1 MAFSP
6 LSPHFVR
13 HLPRRGRQAVSF
25 RNHFLTC
32 PTGEGVS
39 ECNELTEGEI
49 NLKYSLH
56 FLSKDTLMR
65 NSSKIIFMICS
76 ILLISGICLRLAL
89 PSSTPLRLPQPTPT
103 QSILLLPLDSRPVCS
118 TMVQKLGALAG
129 LNVILPPKACLDNYR
144 TPSDRQK
151 LLQWLQIN
159 QSKYDYS
166 IISADNLL
174 HGGLLAARMNTATP
188 TEEDALL
195 KHLQQLSP
203 AKQQAI
209 FSVIPRL
216 LVSDQLLPDRWYQYQ
231 LMRYSQLADM
241 VRITGS
247 FALTQELRRT
257 EAKIPA
263 KVLDKYRS
271 RYQQSDRF
279 NLGLLQLATDDR
291 QITFGQD
298 DASPIGLPH
307 ASAVKIQS
315 SIAAQK
321 LQQQAQLTYGADE
334 IASLLLTRYYLQQ
347 SSWQPKVYLHYTSP
361 KAEGADMP
369 YMAVCVGAALRNQLK
384 LMGASEASTPDS
396 ADLICYVNCGNDDF
410 RPSAKQAQ
418 ELQQMLDKG
427 YKVALIDSS
436 ANFEA
441 EELMLPQLLA
451 NNVQINKLAAYAAWN
466 TFSNS
471 SGTAL
476 AQGLLFC
483 GRLRQLQ
490 TAGADT
496 ERLAALYAANL
507 NFTAERILEDYYYQK
522 LVHPKLRQKLEAFG
536 INPVE
541 LASED
546 KTKTE
551 QYIQGKLSLQA
562 YKLLHDNL
570 GRTPFY
576 QQNGHSYYLRDL
588 SVGTKLPWARIF
600 EVELQVWTDTGV
612 KTE

>member
-1 MAFSP
+1 
-6 LSPHFVR
+6 
-13 HLPRRGRQAVSF
+13 
-25 RNHFLTC
+25 
-32 PTGEGVS
+32 
-39 ECNELTEGEI
+39 
-49 NLKYSLH
+49 
-56 FLSKDTLMR
+56 MR
-65 NSSKIIFMICS
+65 NSSKIILTICS
-76 ILLISGICLRLAL
+76 ILLVAGICLRLSL
-89 PSSTPLRLPQPTPT
+89 PSSTPLKLAQPKAT
-103 QSILLLPLDSRPVCS
+103 QSVLLLPLDSRPVCS
-118 TMVQKLGALAG
+118 TMVQKLGTLAG
-129 LNVILPPKACLDNYR
+129 LNVILPPKSYLDNYQ

-151 LLQWLQIN
+151 LFQWLQTN
-159 QSKYDYS
+159 QPKYNYS

-188 TEEDALL
+188 SEEDDLL
-195 KHLQQLSP
+195 KQLQELP
-203 AKQQAI
+203 ITKQQAI

-279 NLGLLQLATDDR
+279 NLGLLKLATDDR

-307 ASAVKIQS
+307 ASAVRLQS
-315 SIAAQK
+315 SITAQQK
-321 LQQQAQLTYGADE
+321 QKQAQLTYGADE
-334 IASLLLTRYYLQQ
+334 IATLLLTRYYLQQ
-347 SSWQPKVYLHYTSP
+347 SGWQPKVYLHYASP
-361 KAEGADMP
+361 EAEGTNMP

-384 LMGASEASTPDS
+384 LMGASEVSTPDS

-410 RPSAKQAQ
+410 RPSAKQVQ
-418 ELQQMLDKG
+418 ELRQMLDQG
-427 YKVALIDSS
+427 YKVALVDSS

-441 EELMLPQLLA
+441 EELLLPQLLA
-451 NNVQINKLAAYAAWN
+451 NNVQVNKLAAYAAWN

-490 TAGADT
+490 VAGANT

-522 LVHPKLRQKLEAFG
+522 LVHPPLRQTLESFG
-536 INPVE
+536 TNPVE
-541 LASED
+541 LSSAD
-546 KTKTE
+546 KTATE

-562 YKLLHDNL
+562 YRLLHDNL

-576 QQNGHSYYLRDL
+576 QQNGQSYYLRDL
-588 SVGTKLPWARIF
+588 TVGTKLPWARIF
-600 EVELQVWTDTGV
+600 EVELQVWTHTGV

>member
-1 MAFSP
+1 M
-6 LSPHFVR
+6 
-13 HLPRRGRQAVSF
+13 
-25 RNHFLTC
+25 
-32 PTGEGVS
+32 
-39 ECNELTEGEI
+39 
-49 NLKYSLH
+49 
-56 FLSKDTLMR
+56 
-65 NSSKIIFMICS
+65 
-76 ILLISGICLRLAL
+76 LISGICLRLAL
-89 PSSTPLRLPQPTPT
+89 PSSIPLKLKQPTPT

-129 LNVILPPKACLDNYR
+129 LNVILPPKSYLDNYQ

-151 LLQWLQIN
+151 LFQWLQKN
-159 QSKYDYS
+159 QPLYDYS

-188 TEEDALL
+188 SEEDELL
-195 KHLQQLSP
+195 KHLQELS
-203 AKQQAI
+203 ATKRQAI

-231 LMRYSQLADM
+231 LMRYSQLADI

-279 NLGLLQLATDDR
+279 NLGLLKLATDDR

-307 ASAVKIQS
+307 ASAVKLQS
-315 SIAAQK
+315 SITAQQK
-321 LQQQAQLTYGADE
+321 QKQAQLTYGADE
-334 IASLLLTRYYLQQ
+334 IATLLLTRYYLQQ
-347 SSWQPKVYLHYTSP
+347 SGWQPKVYLHYASP
-361 KAEGADMP
+361 EAEGADMP

-384 LMGASEASTPDS
+384 LMGVSEVSTPDS

-410 RPSAKQAQ
+410 RPSAKQVQ
-418 ELQQMLDKG
+418 ELRQMLDQG
-427 YKVALIDSS
+427 YKVALVDSS

-441 EELMLPQLLA
+441 EELLLPQLLA
-451 NNVQINKLAAYAAWN
+451 NNVQVNKLAAYAAWN

-476 AQGLLFC
+476 AQGLLLC

-490 TAGADT
+490 AAGAAA
-496 ERLAALYAANL
+496 EQLAALYAANL
-507 NFTAERILEDYYYQK
+507 SFTTERILEDYYYQK
-522 LVHPKLRQKLEAFG
+522 LVHPQLRQKLEAFG

-541 LASED
+541 LDSED
-546 KTKTE
+546 KTATE

-576 QQNGHSYYLRDL
+576 QQNGQSYYLRDL
-588 SVGTKLPWARIF
+588 SVGAKLPWTRIF

-612 KTE
+612 KTK

>member
-1 MAFSP
+1 
-6 LSPHFVR
+6 
-13 HLPRRGRQAVSF
+13 
-25 RNHFLTC
+25 
-32 PTGEGVS
+32 
-39 ECNELTEGEI
+39 
-49 NLKYSLH
+49 
-56 FLSKDTLMR
+56 MR
-65 NSSKIIFMICS
+65 NSSKIIFIICS
-76 ILLISGICLRLAL
+76 IMLISGICLRLAL
-89 PSSTPLRLPQPTPT
+89 PSSIPLKLKQPTPT

-129 LNVILPPKACLDNYR
+129 LNVILPPKSYLDNYQ

-151 LLQWLQIN
+151 LFPWLQKN
-159 QSKYDYS
+159 QLLCDYS

-188 TEEDALL
+188 SEEDELL
-195 KHLQQLSP
+195 KQLRQLP
-203 AKQQAI
+203 ITRQQAI

-257 EAKIPA
+257 EAKIPP
-263 KVLDKYRS
+263 KVLEKYRS

-279 NLGLLQLATDDR
+279 NLGLLKLATDDR
-291 QITFGQD
+291 RITFGQD

-307 ASAVKIQS
+307 ASAVKLQS

-321 LQQQAQLTYGADE
+321 LQQQAQFTYGADE
-334 IASLLLTRYYLQQ
+334 IASLLLVRYYLQQ
-347 SSWQPKVYLHYTSP
+347 SNWQPKVYLHYASP
-361 KAEGADMP
+361 KAEGTDMP
-369 YMAVCVGAALRNQLK
+369 YMAVCVGAALRNQLQ
-384 LMGASEASTPDS
+384 LLGATEVTTPAA
-396 ADLICYVNCGNDDF
+396 ADLICYINCGNDDY

-418 ELQQMLDKG
+418 EIQQLLDQG
-427 YKVALIDSS
+427 YKVALVDSS

-441 EELMLPQLLA
+441 EELLLPQLLA
-451 NNVQINKLAAYAAWN
+451 HNVQINRLAAYAAWN

-490 TAGADT
+490 AAGAAADQ
-496 ERLAALYAANL
+496 LAALYAANL

-522 LVHPKLRQKLEAFG
+522 LVHPPLRQTLEAFG
-536 INPVE
+536 TNPVE
-541 LASED
+541 LDSED
-546 KTKTE
+546 KTATE

-562 YKLLHDNL
+562 YRLLHDNL

-576 QQNGHSYYLRDL
+576 QQNGQSYYLRDL
-588 SVGTKLPWARIF
+588 TVGVKLPWARIF
-600 EVELQVWTDTGV
+600 EVELQVWTHTGV

>member
-1 MAFSP
+1 
-6 LSPHFVR
+6 
-13 HLPRRGRQAVSF
+13 
-25 RNHFLTC
+25 
-32 PTGEGVS
+32 
-39 ECNELTEGEI
+39 
-49 NLKYSLH
+49 
-56 FLSKDTLMR
+56 MR
-65 NSSKIIFMICS
+65 NSSKIIFIICT
-76 ILLISGICLRLAL
+76 IMLISDIYLRLSL
-89 PSSTPLRLPQPTPT
+89 PSSTPLQLAQPTST
-103 QSILLLPLDSRPVCS
+103 QSVLLLPLDSRPVCS
-118 TMVQKLGALAG
+118 TMVQKLGTLAG
-129 LNVILPPKACLDNYR
+129 LNVILPPKSYLDNYQ

-151 LLQWLQIN
+151 LFQWLQTN
-159 QSKYDYS
+159 QLLCDYS

-188 TEEDALL
+188 SEEDELL
-195 KHLQQLSP
+195 KQLQELP
-203 AKQQAI
+203 ITKQQAI

-279 NLGLLQLATDDR
+279 NLGLLKLATDDR

-307 ASAVKIQS
+307 ASAVRLQS
-315 SIAAQK
+315 SITAQQK
-321 LQQQAQLTYGADE
+321 QKQAQLTYGADE
-334 IASLLLTRYYLQQ
+334 IATMLLTRYYLQQ
-347 SSWQPKVYLHYTSP
+347 SGWQPKVYLHYASP
-361 KAEGADMP
+361 EAEGTDMP

-384 LMGASEASTPDS
+384 LMGASEVSTPDS
-396 ADLICYVNCGNDDF
+396 ADLICYVNCGNDDY

-418 ELQQMLDKG
+418 EIQQLLDQG
-427 YKVALIDSS
+427 YKIALVDSS

-441 EELMLPQLLA
+441 EELLLPQLLA
-451 NNVQINKLAAYAAWN
+451 NNVQVNKLAAYAAWN

-490 TAGADT
+490 AADADT
-496 ERLAALYAANL
+496 DRLAALYAANL

-522 LVHPKLRQKLEAFG
+522 LVHPKLRQTLEAFG
-536 INPVE
+536 TNPVE
-541 LASED
+541 LDSED
-546 KTKTE
+546 KTATE

-576 QQNGHSYYLRDL
+576 QQNGQSYYLRDL
-588 SVGTKLPWARIF
+588 SVGAKLPWARIF
-600 EVELQVWTDTGV
+600 EVELQVWTHTGV
-612 KTE
+612 KNK

>member
-1 MAFSP
+1 
-6 LSPHFVR
+6 
-13 HLPRRGRQAVSF
+13 
-25 RNHFLTC
+25 
-32 PTGEGVS
+32 
-39 ECNELTEGEI
+39 
-49 NLKYSLH
+49 
-56 FLSKDTLMR
+56 MR
-65 NSSKIIFMICS
+65 NSSKTILTICS
-76 ILLISGICLRLAL
+76 ILLVAGVCLRLSL
-89 PSSTPLRLPQPTPT
+89 PSSTPLQLAQPTPT
-103 QSILLLPLDSRPVCS
+103 QSVLLLPLDSRPVCS

-129 LNVILPPKACLDNYR
+129 LNVILPPKSYLDNYQ

-151 LLQWLQIN
+151 LFQWLQTN
-159 QSKYDYS
+159 QLLCDYS

-188 TEEDALL
+188 KEEDELL
-195 KHLQQLSP
+195 KHLQELP
-203 AKQQAI
+203 ITKQQAI

-257 EAKIPA
+257 EAKIPTR
-263 KVLDKYRS
+263 VLEKYRS

-279 NLGLLQLATDDR
+279 NLGLLRLAADNR
-291 QITFGQD
+291 LITFGQD

-307 ASAVKIQS
+307 ASAVRLQS
-315 SIAAQK
+315 NITAQQK
-321 LQQQAQLTYGADE
+321 QAQLTYGADE
-334 IASLLLTRYYLQQ
+334 IAALLLTRYYLQQ
-347 SSWQPKVYLHYTSP
+347 SSWQPKVYLHYASP

-418 ELQQMLDKG
+418 ELQQMLDQG

-441 EELMLPQLLA
+441 EELLLPQLLA
-451 NNVQINKLAAYAAWN
+451 NNVQVNKLAAYAAWN

-483 GRLRQLQ
+483 GHLRQLQ
-490 TAGADT
+490 AAGASAD
-496 ERLAALYAANL
+496 RLAALYTVNL

-536 INPVE
+536 TNPVE
-541 LASED
+541 LDSAD
-546 KTKTE
+546 KTATE

-576 QQNGHSYYLRDL
+576 QQNGQSYYLRDL
-588 SVGTKLPWARIF
+588 TVGAKLPWARIF
-600 EVELQVWTDTGV
+600 EAELQVWTHTGV

>member
-1 MAFSP
+1 M
-6 LSPHFVR
+6 
-13 HLPRRGRQAVSF
+13 
-25 RNHFLTC
+25 
-32 PTGEGVS
+32 
-39 ECNELTEGEI
+39 
-49 NLKYSLH
+49 
-56 FLSKDTLMR
+56 
-65 NSSKIIFMICS
+65 
-76 ILLISGICLRLAL
+76 LISGICLRLAL
-89 PSSTPLRLPQPTPT
+89 PSSIPLKLKQPTPT

-129 LNVILPPKACLDNYR
+129 LNVILPPKSYLDNYQ

-151 LLQWLQIN
+151 LFPWLQKN
-159 QSKYDYS
+159 QPLYDYS

-195 KHLQQLSP
+195 EQMRQLAP

-257 EAKIPA
+257 GAKIPP
-263 KVLDKYRS
+263 KVLEKYRS

-279 NLGLLQLATDDR
+279 NLGLLKLATDDR
-291 QITFGQD
+291 RITFGQD

-307 ASAVKIQS
+307 ASAVRLQS

-321 LQQQAQLTYGADE
+321 MQQQAQLTYGADE
-334 IASLLLTRYYLQQ
+334 IASLLLVRYYLQQ
-347 SSWQPKVYLHYTSP
+347 SNWQPKVYLKYASAHS
-361 KAEGADMP
+361 EGADMP
-369 YMAVCVGAALRNQLK
+369 YMAVCVGAALHNQLQ
-384 LMGASEASTPDS
+384 LIGATEVTTPAA
-396 ADLICYVNCGNDDF
+396 ADLICYINCGNDDY

-418 ELQQMLDKG
+418 EIQQLLNQG

-441 EELMLPQLLA
+441 EELLLPQLLA
-451 NNVQINKLAAYAAWN
+451 HNVQINRLAAYAAWN

-490 TAGADT
+490 AAGADI

-522 LVHPKLRQKLEAFG
+522 LVHPPLRQTLEAFG
-536 INPVE
+536 TNPVE
-541 LASED
+541 LDSED
-546 KTKTE
+546 KTATE

-562 YKLLHDNL
+562 YRLLHDNL

-576 QQNGHSYYLRDL
+576 QQNGQRYYLRDL
-588 SVGTKLPWARIF
+588 SVGVKLPWARIF
-600 EVELQVWTDTGV
+600 EAELQVCTHTGV

>member
-1 MAFSP
+1 
-6 LSPHFVR
+6 
-13 HLPRRGRQAVSF
+13 
-25 RNHFLTC
+25 
-32 PTGEGVS
+32 
-39 ECNELTEGEI
+39 
-49 NLKYSLH
+49 
-56 FLSKDTLMR
+56 MR
-65 NSSKIIFMICS
+65 NSSKIIFIICT
-76 ILLISGICLRLAL
+76 IMLISGICLRLAL
-89 PSSTPLRLPQPTPT
+89 PSSTPLRLKQQPPT

-151 LLQWLQIN
+151 LLQWLQTN
-159 QSKYDYS
+159 QPKYDYS

-174 HGGLLAARMNTATP
+174 HGGLLSARMNTATP
-188 TEEDALL
+188 SEEDELL
-195 KHLQQLSP
+195 EQLP
-203 AKQQAI
+203 ITRQQAI

-257 EAKIPA
+257 EAKIPP
-263 KVLDKYRS
+263 KVLEKYRS

-279 NLGLLQLATDDR
+279 NLGLLKLATDDR
-291 QITFGQD
+291 RITFGQD

-307 ASAVKIQS
+307 ASAVKLQS

-334 IASLLLTRYYLQQ
+334 IASLLLVRYYLQQ
-347 SSWQPKVYLHYTSP
+347 SNWQPKVYLNYASP
-361 KAEGADMP
+361 KTESADMP

-384 LMGASEASTPDS
+384 LIGASEVSTPDS

-418 ELQQMLDKG
+418 ELQQMLDQD

-436 ANFEA
+436 TNFEA
-441 EELMLPQLLA
+441 EELLLPQLLA
-451 NNVQINKLAAYAAWN
+451 NNVPINKLAAYAAWN

-490 TAGADT
+490 TAGADP
-496 ERLAALYAANL
+496 ERLAALFAANL

-522 LVHPKLRQKLEAFG
+522 LVHPQLRQTLEAFG
-536 INPVE
+536 TNPVE
-541 LASED
+541 LDSED
-546 KTKTE
+546 KTATE

-576 QQNGHSYYLRDL
+576 QQNGQSYYLRDL
-588 SVGTKLPWARIF
+588 SVGAKLPWARIF
-600 EVELQVWTDTGV
+600 EVELQVWTHTGV

>member
-1 MAFSP
+1 
-6 LSPHFVR
+6 
-13 HLPRRGRQAVSF
+13 
-25 RNHFLTC
+25 
-32 PTGEGVS
+32 
-39 ECNELTEGEI
+39 
-49 NLKYSLH
+49 
-56 FLSKDTLMR
+56 MR
-65 NSSKIIFMICS
+65 NSSKIIFIICS
-76 ILLISGICLRLAL
+76 IILISGICLRLAL
-89 PSSTPLRLPQPTPT
+89 PSSTPLRLTQQPPT

-151 LLQWLQIN
+151 LLQWLQTN
-159 QSKYDYS
+159 QPKYDYS

-174 HGGLLAARMNTATP
+174 HGGLLSARMNTATP
-188 TEEDALL
+188 SEEDELL
-195 KHLQQLSP
+195 EQLP
-203 AKQQAI
+203 ITRQQAI

-257 EAKIPA
+257 EAKIPP
-263 KVLDKYRS
+263 KVLEKYRS

-279 NLGLLQLATDDR
+279 NLGLLKLATDDR
-291 QITFGQD
+291 RITFGQD

-307 ASAVKIQS
+307 ASAVKLQS

-334 IASLLLTRYYLQQ
+334 IASLLLVRYYLQQ
-347 SSWQPKVYLHYTSP
+347 SNWQPKVYLHYASP

-384 LMGASEASTPDS
+384 LIGASEVSTPDS

-418 ELQQMLDKG
+418 ELQQMLDQD

-436 ANFEA
+436 TNFEA
-441 EELMLPQLLA
+441 EELLLPQLLA
-451 NNVQINKLAAYAAWN
+451 NNVPINKLAAYAAWN

-490 TAGADT
+490 TAGADP
-496 ERLAALYAANL
+496 ERLAALFAANL

-522 LVHPKLRQKLEAFG
+522 LVHPQLRQTLEAFG
-536 INPVE
+536 TNPVE
-541 LASED
+541 LDSED
-546 KTKTE
+546 KTATE

-576 QQNGHSYYLRDL
+576 QQNEQSYYLRDL
-588 SVGTKLPWARIF
+588 SVGAKLPWARIF

>member
-1 MAFSP
+1 
-6 LSPHFVR
+6 
-13 HLPRRGRQAVSF
+13 
-25 RNHFLTC
+25 
-32 PTGEGVS
+32 
-39 ECNELTEGEI
+39 
-49 NLKYSLH
+49 
-56 FLSKDTLMR
+56 MR
-65 NSSKIIFMICS
+65 NSSKIIFIICS

-89 PSSTPLRLPQPTPT
+89 PSSTPLRLKQQPPT

-151 LLQWLQIN
+151 LLQWLQTN
-159 QSKYDYS
+159 QPKYDYS

-174 HGGLLAARMNTATP
+174 HGGLLSARMNTATP
-188 TEEDALL
+188 SEEDELL
-195 KHLQQLSP
+195 EQLP
-203 AKQQAI
+203 ITRQQAI

-257 EAKIPA
+257 EAKIPP
-263 KVLDKYRS
+263 KVLEKYRS

-279 NLGLLQLATDDR
+279 NLGLLKLATDDR
-291 QITFGQD
+291 RITFGQD

-307 ASAVKIQS
+307 ASAVKLQS

-334 IASLLLTRYYLQQ
+334 IASLLLVRYYLQQ
-347 SSWQPKVYLHYTSP
+347 SNWQPKVYLHYASP

-384 LMGASEASTPDS
+384 LIGASEVSTPDS

-418 ELQQMLDKG
+418 ELQQMLDQD

-436 ANFEA
+436 TNFEA
-441 EELMLPQLLA
+441 EELLLPQLLA
-451 NNVQINKLAAYAAWN
+451 NNVPINKLAAYAAWN

-490 TAGADT
+490 TAGADP
-496 ERLAALYAANL
+496 ERLAALFAANL

-522 LVHPKLRQKLEAFG
+522 LVHPQLRQTLEAFG
-536 INPVE
+536 TNHVE
-541 LASED
+541 LDSED
-546 KTKTE
+546 KTATE

-576 QQNGHSYYLRDL
+576 QQNGQSYYLRDL
-588 SVGTKLPWARIF
+588 SVGAKLPWARIF

>member
-1 MAFSP
+1 
-6 LSPHFVR
+6 
-13 HLPRRGRQAVSF
+13 
-25 RNHFLTC
+25 
-32 PTGEGVS
+32 
-39 ECNELTEGEI
+39 
-49 NLKYSLH
+49 
-56 FLSKDTLMR
+56 MR
-65 NSSKIIFMICS
+65 NSSKIILTICS
-76 ILLISGICLRLAL
+76 ILLVAGICLRLSL
-89 PSSTPLRLPQPTPT
+89 PSSTPLQLAQPTPT
-103 QSILLLPLDSRPVCS
+103 QSVLLLPLDSRPVCS
-118 TMVQKLGALAG
+118 TMVQKLGTLAG
-129 LNVILPPKACLDNYR
+129 LNVILPPKSYLDNYQ

-151 LLQWLQIN
+151 LFQWLQAN
-159 QSKYDYS
+159 QPKYNYS

-188 TEEDALL
+188 SEEDELL
-195 KHLQQLSP
+195 KHLQELP
-203 AKQQAI
+203 ITKQQAI

-279 NLGLLQLATDDR
+279 NLGLLKIATDDR

-307 ASAVKIQS
+307 ASAVRLQS
-315 SIAAQK
+315 SITAQQK
-321 LQQQAQLTYGADE
+321 QKQAQLTYGADE
-334 IASLLLTRYYLQQ
+334 IATLLLTRYYLQQ
-347 SSWQPKVYLHYTSP
+347 SGWQPKVYLHYASP
-361 KAEGADMP
+361 EVEGADMP
-369 YMAVCVGAALRNQLK
+369 YMVVCVGAALRNQLQ
-384 LMGASEASTPDS
+384 LLGATEVTTPAA
-396 ADLICYVNCGNDDF
+396 ADLICYVNCSNNDF
-410 RPSAKQAQ
+410 RPSAKQVQ
-418 ELQQMLDKG
+418 ELRQMLDQG
-427 YKVALIDSS
+427 YKVALVDSS

-441 EELMLPQLLA
+441 EELLLPQLLA
-451 NNVQINKLAAYAAWN
+451 NNVQVNKLAAYAAWN

-490 TAGADT
+490 AADADT
-496 ERLAALYAANL
+496 DRLAALYAANL

-522 LVHPKLRQKLEAFG
+522 LVHPQLRQTLESFG
-536 INPVE
+536 TNPVE
-541 LASED
+541 LDSKN
-546 KTKTE
+546 KTATE

-576 QQNGHSYYLRDL
+576 QQNGQSYYLSDL
-588 SVGTKLPWARIF
+588 SVGVKLPWARIF

>member
-1 MAFSP
+1 
-6 LSPHFVR
+6 
-13 HLPRRGRQAVSF
+13 
-25 RNHFLTC
+25 
-32 PTGEGVS
+32 
-39 ECNELTEGEI
+39 
-49 NLKYSLH
+49 
-56 FLSKDTLMR
+56 MR
-65 NSSKIIFMICS
+65 NSSKIIFIICS
-76 ILLISGICLRLAL
+76 IMLISGICLRLAL
-89 PSSTPLRLPQPTPT
+89 PSSTPLRLTQQPSS
-103 QSILLLPLDSRPVCS
+103 QNILLLPLDSRPVCS

-129 LNVILPPKACLDNYR
+129 LNVILPPKSCLDNYR

-151 LLQWLQIN
+151 LLQWLQTN
-159 QSKYDYS
+159 QPKYDYS

-188 TEEDALL
+188 AEEDALL
-195 KHLQQLSP
+195 KQLQQLSP
-203 AKQQAI
+203 IKQQAI

-279 NLGLLQLATDDR
+279 NLGLLKLATDAR

-307 ASAVKIQS
+307 ASAVRLQS

-347 SSWQPKVYLHYTSP
+347 SSWQPKVYLHYASP

-384 LMGASEASTPDS
+384 LIGASEVSTPDS
-396 ADLICYVNCGNDDF
+396 ADLTCYINCGNDDF

-418 ELQQMLDKG
+418 ELQEMLDKG
-427 YKVALIDSS
+427 YNVALIDSS

-441 EELMLPQLLA
+441 EELLLPQLLA
-451 NNVQINKLAAYAAWN
+451 HHVQINKLAAYAAWN

-490 TAGADT
+490 AAGADT
-496 ERLAALYAANL
+496 DRLAALYAANL
-507 NFTAERILEDYYYQK
+507 NFTAERMLEDYYYQK
-522 LVHPKLRQKLEAFG
+522 LVHPKLRQTLEAFG

-541 LASED
+541 LDSED
-546 KTKTE
+546 KTATE

-576 QQNGHSYYLRDL
+576 QQNGQSYYLSDL
-588 SVGTKLPWARIF
+588 SVGAKLPWARIF

>member
-1 MAFSP
+1 
-6 LSPHFVR
+6 
-13 HLPRRGRQAVSF
+13 
-25 RNHFLTC
+25 
-32 PTGEGVS
+32 
-39 ECNELTEGEI
+39 
-49 NLKYSLH
+49 
-56 FLSKDTLMR
+56 MR
-65 NSSKIIFMICS
+65 NSSKILFIICS
-76 ILLISGICLRLAL
+76 IMLISGICLRLAL
-89 PSSTPLRLPQPTPT
+89 PSSIPLKLKQPTPT

-129 LNVILPPKACLDNYR
+129 LNVILPPKSYLDNYQ

-151 LLQWLQIN
+151 LFPWLQKN
-159 QSKYDYS
+159 QLLCDYS

-188 TEEDALL
+188 SEEDELL
-195 KHLQQLSP
+195 KQLRQLP
-203 AKQQAI
+203 ITRQQAI

-241 VRITGS
+241 VRITDS

-257 EAKIPA
+257 EAKIPP
-263 KVLDKYRS
+263 KVLEKYRS

-279 NLGLLQLATDDR
+279 NLGLLKLATDDR
-291 QITFGQD
+291 RITFGQD

-307 ASAVKIQS
+307 ASAVKLQS

-334 IASLLLTRYYLQQ
+334 IASLLLTRYYLEQ
-347 SSWQPKVYLHYTSP
+347 SNWQPKVYLHYASP

-369 YMAVCVGAALRNQLK
+369 YMAVCVGAALRNQLQ
-384 LMGASEASTPDS
+384 LLGATEVTTPAA
-396 ADLICYVNCGNDDF
+396 ADLICYINCGNDDY

-418 ELQQMLDKG
+418 EIQQLLNQG

-441 EELMLPQLLA
+441 EELLLPQLLA
-451 NNVQINKLAAYAAWN
+451 HNVQINRLAAYAAWN

-490 TAGADT
+490 AAGADT

-522 LVHPKLRQKLEAFG
+522 LVHPPLRQTLEAFG

-541 LASED
+541 LNSED
-546 KTKTE
+546 KMATE

-576 QQNGHSYYLRDL
+576 QQNGQSYYLRDL
-588 SVGTKLPWARIF
+588 SVGVKLPWARIF
-600 EVELQVWTDTGV
+600 EVELQVWTHTGV

>member
-1 MAFSP
+1 
-6 LSPHFVR
+6 
-13 HLPRRGRQAVSF
+13 
-25 RNHFLTC
+25 
-32 PTGEGVS
+32 
-39 ECNELTEGEI
+39 
-49 NLKYSLH
+49 
-56 FLSKDTLMR
+56 MR
-65 NSSKIIFMICS
+65 NSSKIIFIICT
-76 ILLISGICLRLAL
+76 IMLISGICLRLAL
-89 PSSTPLRLPQPTPT
+89 PSSIPLKLKQPTPT

-129 LNVILPPKACLDNYR
+129 LNVILPPKSYLDNYQ

-151 LLQWLQIN
+151 LFPWLQKN
-159 QSKYDYS
+159 QPLYDYS

-195 KHLQQLSP
+195 KQLQQFAP

-257 EAKIPA
+257 EAKIPP
-263 KVLDKYRS
+263 KVLEKYRS

-279 NLGLLQLATDDR
+279 NLGLLKLATDDR
-291 QITFGQD
+291 RITFGQD

-307 ASAVKIQS
+307 ASAVKLQS
-315 SIAAQK
+315 SIVAQK

-334 IASLLLTRYYLQQ
+334 IASLLLVRYYLQQ
-347 SSWQPKVYLHYTSP
+347 SNWQPKVYLHYASP

-369 YMAVCVGAALRNQLK
+369 YMAVCVGATLRNQLQ
-384 LMGASEASTPDS
+384 LLGATEVTTPAA
-396 ADLICYVNCGNDDF
+396 ADLICYINCGNDDY

-418 ELQQMLDKG
+418 EIQQLLDQG
-427 YKVALIDSS
+427 YKVALVDSS

-441 EELMLPQLLA
+441 EELLLPQLLA
-451 NNVQINKLAAYAAWN
+451 HNVQINRLAAYAAWN

-490 TAGADT
+490 AAGADT

-522 LVHPKLRQKLEAFG
+522 LVHPQLRQTLEAFG
-536 INPVE
+536 ANPVE
-541 LASED
+541 LDSED
-546 KTKTE
+546 KTATE

-576 QQNGHSYYLRDL
+576 QQNGQSYYLRDL
-588 SVGTKLPWARIF
+588 SVGAKLPWARIF
-600 EVELQVWTDTGV
+600 EAELQVWTDTGV

>member
-1 MAFSP
+1 
-6 LSPHFVR
+6 
-13 HLPRRGRQAVSF
+13 
-25 RNHFLTC
+25 
-32 PTGEGVS
+32 
-39 ECNELTEGEI
+39 
-49 NLKYSLH
+49 
-56 FLSKDTLMR
+56 MR
-65 NSSKIIFMICS
+65 NSSKIIFIICT
-76 ILLISGICLRLAL
+76 IMLISGICLRLAL
-89 PSSTPLRLPQPTPT
+89 PSSTPLRLPQQPPT

-129 LNVILPPKACLDNYR
+129 LNVILPPKVCLDNYR

-151 LLQWLQIN
+151 LLQWLQTN
-159 QSKYDYS
+159 QPKYDYS

-188 TEEDALL
+188 AEEDALL
-195 KHLQQLSP
+195 KQLAP
-203 AKQQAI
+203 TKQQAI

-279 NLGLLQLATDDR
+279 NLGLLKLTTDER

-307 ASAVKIQS
+307 ASAVKLQS

-347 SSWQPKVYLHYTSP
+347 NGWQPKVYLHYASP
-361 KAEGADMP
+361 QAESADMP

-384 LMGASEASTPDS
+384 LIGASEANTPDS
-396 ADLICYVNCGNDDF
+396 ADLICYINCGNDDF
-410 RPSAKQAQ
+410 RPSATQAQ
-418 ELQQMLDKG
+418 ELQQMLDQG

-441 EELMLPQLLA
+441 EELLLPQLLA
-451 NNVQINKLAAYAAWN
+451 HNVQINKLAAYAAWN

-496 ERLAALYAANL
+496 DRLAALYAANL
-507 NFTAERILEDYYYQK
+507 NFTTERILEDYYYQK
-522 LVHPKLRQKLEAFG
+522 LVHPKLRQTLEAFG
-536 INPVE
+536 TDPVE
-541 LASED
+541 LDSED
-546 KTKTE
+546 KTATE
-551 QYIQGKLSLQA
+551 QHIQGKLSLQA

-576 QQNGHSYYLRDL
+576 RQNSRSYYLRDL
-588 SVGTKLPWARIF
+588 SVGTKLPWSRIF
-600 EVELQVWTDTGV
+600 EVELQVWTHTGV

>member
-1 MAFSP
+1 
-6 LSPHFVR
+6 
-13 HLPRRGRQAVSF
+13 
-25 RNHFLTC
+25 
-32 PTGEGVS
+32 
-39 ECNELTEGEI
+39 
-49 NLKYSLH
+49 
-56 FLSKDTLMR
+56 MR
-65 NSSKIIFMICS
+65 NSSKIILTICS
-76 ILLISGICLRLAL
+76 ILLIAGICLRLSL
-89 PSSTPLRLPQPTPT
+89 PSSTPLKLAQPKAT
-103 QSILLLPLDSRPVCS
+103 QSVLLLPLDSRPVCS
-118 TMVQKLGALAG
+118 TMVQKLGTLAG
-129 LNVILPPKACLDNYR
+129 LNVILPPKSYLDNYQ
-144 TPSDRQK
+144 TPADRQK
-151 LLQWLQIN
+151 LFQWLQTN
-159 QSKYDYS
+159 QLLCDYS

-188 TEEDALL
+188 SEEDELL
-195 KHLQQLSP
+195 KQLQELP
-203 AKQQAI
+203 ITKQQAI

-257 EAKIPA
+257 ESKIPA

-279 NLGLLQLATDDR
+279 NLGLLKLATDDR

-307 ASAVKIQS
+307 ASAVRLQS
-315 SIAAQK
+315 SITAQQK
-321 LQQQAQLTYGADE
+321 QKQAQLTYGADE
-334 IASLLLTRYYLQQ
+334 IATLLLTRYYLQQ
-347 SSWQPKVYLHYTSP
+347 SGWQPKVYLHYASP
-361 KAEGADMP
+361 EAEGTDMP

-384 LMGASEASTPDS
+384 LMGASEVNTPDS

-410 RPSAKQAQ
+410 RPSAKQVQ
-418 ELQQMLDKG
+418 ELRQMLDQG
-427 YKVALIDSS
+427 YKVALVDSS

-441 EELMLPQLLA
+441 EELLLPQLLA
-451 NNVQINKLAAYAAWN
+451 NNVQVNKLAAYAAWN

-490 TAGADT
+490 AAGASAD
-496 ERLAALYAANL
+496 RLAALYAANL
-507 NFTAERILEDYYYQK
+507 SFTAERILEDYYYQK
-522 LVHPKLRQKLEAFG
+522 LVHPKLRQTLEAFG
-536 INPVE
+536 TNPVE
-541 LASED
+541 LDSED
-546 KTKTE
+546 KTATE

-570 GRTPFY
+570 GRTPFF
-576 QQNGHSYYLRDL
+576 QQNGQSYYLLDL
-588 SVGTKLPWARIF
+588 TVGAKLPWARIF
-600 EVELQVWTDTGV
+600 EVELQVWTHTGV

>member
-1 MAFSP
+1 
-6 LSPHFVR
+6 
-13 HLPRRGRQAVSF
+13 
-25 RNHFLTC
+25 
-32 PTGEGVS
+32 
-39 ECNELTEGEI
+39 
-49 NLKYSLH
+49 
-56 FLSKDTLMR
+56 MR
-65 NSSKIIFMICS
+65 NSSKIILTICS
-76 ILLISGICLRLAL
+76 ILLVAGICLRLSL
-89 PSSTPLRLPQPTPT
+89 PSSTPLQLAQATPT
-103 QSILLLPLDSRPVCS
+103 QSVLLLPLDSRPVCS
-118 TMVQKLGALAG
+118 TMVQKLGVLAG
-129 LNVILPPKACLDNYR
+129 LNVILPPKSYLDNYQ

-151 LLQWLQIN
+151 LFQWLQTN
-159 QSKYDYS
+159 QLLCDYS

-174 HGGLLAARMNTATP
+174 HGGLLAARMNTATLS
-188 TEEDALL
+188 EEDELL
-195 KHLQQLSP
+195 KQLQELP
-203 AKQQAI
+203 ITKQQAI

-279 NLGLLQLATDDR
+279 NLGLLKLATDDR

-307 ASAVKIQS
+307 ASAVRLQS
-315 SIAAQK
+315 SITAQQK
-321 LQQQAQLTYGADE
+321 QKQAQLTYGADE
-334 IASLLLTRYYLQQ
+334 IATLLLTRYYLQQ
-347 SSWQPKVYLHYTSP
+347 SGWQPKVYLHYASP
-361 KAEGADMP
+361 EAEGTDMP

-384 LMGASEASTPDS
+384 LMGASEVNTPDS
-396 ADLICYVNCGNDDF
+396 ADLICYINCGNDDY

-418 ELQQMLDKG
+418 ELRQMLDQG
-427 YKVALIDSS
+427 YKVALVDSS

-441 EELMLPQLLA
+441 EELLLPQLLA
-451 NNVQINKLAAYAAWN
+451 SNVQVNKLAAYAAWN

-490 TAGADT
+490 AAGANT

-522 LVHPKLRQKLEAFG
+522 LIHPPLRQTLESFG
-536 INPVE
+536 TNPVE
-541 LASED
+541 LSSTD
-546 KTKTE
+546 KTATE

-570 GRTPFY
+570 GRTPFF
-576 QQNGHSYYLRDL
+576 QQNGQSYYLLDL
-588 SVGTKLPWARIF
+588 TVGAKLPWARIF
-600 EVELQVWTDTGV
+600 EVELQVWTHTGV

>member
-1 MAFSP
+1 M
-6 LSPHFVR
+6 
-13 HLPRRGRQAVSF
+13 
-25 RNHFLTC
+25 
-32 PTGEGVS
+32 
-39 ECNELTEGEI
+39 
-49 NLKYSLH
+49 
-56 FLSKDTLMR
+56 
-65 NSSKIIFMICS
+65 
-76 ILLISGICLRLAL
+76 LISGICLRLAL
-89 PSSTPLRLPQPTPT
+89 PSSIPLKLKQPTPT

-129 LNVILPPKACLDNYR
+129 LNVILPPKSYLDNYQ

-151 LLQWLQIN
+151 LFPWLQKN
-159 QSKYDYS
+159 QPLCDYS

-188 TEEDALL
+188 SEEDELL
-195 KHLQQLSP
+195 KHLQELS
-203 AKQQAI
+203 ATKRQAI

-271 RYQQSDRF
+271 RYQQSNRF
-279 NLGLLQLATDDR
+279 NMGLLKLATDDR

-307 ASAVKIQS
+307 ASAVKLQS

-334 IASLLLTRYYLQQ
+334 IASLLLVRYYLQQ
-347 SSWQPKVYLHYTSP
+347 SNWQPKVYLHYASP
-361 KAEGADMP
+361 KAESADMP
-369 YMAVCVGAALRNQLK
+369 YMAVCAGAALRNQLQ
-384 LMGASEASTPDS
+384 LIGATEVTTPAA
-396 ADLICYVNCGNDDF
+396 ADLICYVNCGNDDY

-418 ELQQMLDKG
+418 EIQQLLNQG
-427 YKVALIDSS
+427 YKVALVDSS

-441 EELMLPQLLA
+441 EELLLPQLLA
-451 NNVQINKLAAYAAWN
+451 HNVQINRLAAYAAWN

-522 LVHPKLRQKLEAFG
+522 LVHPPLRQTLESFG
-536 INPVE
+536 TNPVE
-541 LASED
+541 LSSAD
-546 KTKTE
+546 KTATE
-551 QYIQGKLSLQA
+551 QYIQGKLSLQV
-562 YKLLHDNL
+562 YRLLHDNL

-576 QQNGHSYYLRDL
+576 QQNGQSYYLRDL
-588 SVGTKLPWARIF
+588 SVGAKLPWARIF
-600 EVELQVWTDTGV
+600 EVELQVWTDMGV

>member
-1 MAFSP
+1 
-6 LSPHFVR
+6 
-13 HLPRRGRQAVSF
+13 
-25 RNHFLTC
+25 
-32 PTGEGVS
+32 
-39 ECNELTEGEI
+39 
-49 NLKYSLH
+49 
-56 FLSKDTLMR
+56 MR
-65 NSSKIIFMICS
+65 NSSKIIFIICS
-76 ILLISGICLRLAL
+76 IMLISGICLRLAL
-89 PSSTPLRLPQPTPT
+89 PSSTPLKLTQPAPT

-118 TMVQKLGALAG
+118 TMVQKLGTLAG

-151 LLQWLQIN
+151 LLQWLQTN
-159 QSKYDYS
+159 QTKYDYS

-174 HGGLLAARMNTATP
+174 HGGLLAARMNTAAP
-188 TEEDALL
+188 AEEDALL
-195 KHLQQLSP
+195 KQLQQFAP

-231 LMRYSQLADM
+231 LMRYSQLADI

-279 NLGLLQLATDDR
+279 NLSLLKLATADR

-307 ASAVKIQS
+307 ASAVRLQS
-315 SIAAQK
+315 GIAAQQ

-334 IASLLLTRYYLQQ
+334 IASLLLVRYYLQQ
-347 SSWQPKVYLHYTSP
+347 SNWQPKVYLHYASP
-361 KAEGADMP
+361 KAESADMP

-384 LMGASEASTPDS
+384 LIGASEVSTPDS

-410 RPSAKQAQ
+410 RPSAKQVQ
-418 ELQQMLDKG
+418 ELQQMLDQG

-441 EELMLPQLLA
+441 EELLLPQLLA

-490 TAGADT
+490 TACADT

-522 LVHPKLRQKLEAFG
+522 LVHPQLRQTLEAFG

-541 LASED
+541 LDSED
-546 KTKTE
+546 KTATE

-576 QQNGHSYYLRDL
+576 QQNGQSYYLRDL
-588 SVGTKLPWARIF
+588 SVGAKLPWARIF

>member
-1 MAFSP
+1 
-6 LSPHFVR
+6 
-13 HLPRRGRQAVSF
+13 
-25 RNHFLTC
+25 
-32 PTGEGVS
+32 
-39 ECNELTEGEI
+39 
-49 NLKYSLH
+49 
-56 FLSKDTLMR
+56 MR
-65 NSSKIIFMICS
+65 NSSKIIFIICS

-89 PSSTPLRLPQPTPT
+89 PSSTPLRLTQQPPT

-118 TMVQKLGALAG
+118 TMVQKLGALAS

-188 TEEDALL
+188 AEEDALL
-195 KHLQQLSP
+195 KQLQQLSP
-203 AKQQAI
+203 TKQQTI

-257 EAKIPA
+257 EAKIPT

-279 NLGLLQLATDDR
+279 NLGLLKLAKNDR

-307 ASAVKIQS
+307 ASTVRLQS
-315 SIAAQK
+315 EITAK
-321 LQQQAQLTYGADE
+321 HLQQQAQLTYGADE

-347 SSWQPKVYLHYTSP
+347 CSWQPKVYLHYASP
-361 KAEGADMP
+361 QTESADMP

-384 LMGASEASTPDS
+384 LIGASEANTPDS
-396 ADLICYVNCGNDDF
+396 ADLICYINCGNDDF

-418 ELQQMLDKG
+418 ELQQMLDQG

-441 EELMLPQLLA
+441 EELLLPQLLSH
-451 NNVQINKLAAYAAWN
+451 NVQINKLAAYAAWN

-490 TAGADT
+490 AAGAAAD
-496 ERLAALYAANL
+496 RLAALYAANL

-522 LVHPKLRQKLEAFG
+522 LVHPQLRQILEAFG
-536 INPVE
+536 TNPVE
-541 LASED
+541 LDSED
-546 KTKTE
+546 KTATE

-576 QQNGHSYYLRDL
+576 QQNGQSYYLRDL
-588 SVGTKLPWARIF
+588 SVGAKLPWARIF

>member
-1 MAFSP
+1 
-6 LSPHFVR
+6 
-13 HLPRRGRQAVSF
+13 
-25 RNHFLTC
+25 
-32 PTGEGVS
+32 
-39 ECNELTEGEI
+39 
-49 NLKYSLH
+49 
-56 FLSKDTLMR
+56 MR
-65 NSSKIIFMICS
+65 NSSKIILTICS
-76 ILLISGICLRLAL
+76 ILLIAGICLRLSL
-89 PSSTPLRLPQPTPT
+89 PSSTPYQLKQPEAT
-103 QSILLLPLDSRPVCS
+103 QSVLLLPLDSRPVCS
-118 TMVQKLGALAG
+118 TMVQKLGTLAG
-129 LNVILPPKACLDNYR
+129 LNVILPPKSYLDNYQ

-151 LLQWLQIN
+151 LFQWLQKN
-159 QSKYDYS
+159 QLLCDYS

-188 TEEDALL
+188 SEEDDLL
-195 KHLQQLSP
+195 KQLQELP
-203 AKQQAI
+203 ITKQQAI

-279 NLGLLQLATDDR
+279 NLGLLKLATDDR

-307 ASAVKIQS
+307 ASAVRLQS
-315 SIAAQK
+315 SITAQQK
-321 LQQQAQLTYGADE
+321 QKQAQLTYGADE
-334 IASLLLTRYYLQQ
+334 IATLLLTRYYLQQ
-347 SSWQPKVYLHYTSP
+347 SGWQPKVYLHYASP
-361 KAEGADMP
+361 EAEGTDMP

-384 LMGASEASTPDS
+384 LMGASEVNTPDS
-396 ADLICYVNCGNDDF
+396 ADLICYINCGNDDY

-418 ELQQMLDKG
+418 EIQQLLDQG
-427 YKVALIDSS
+427 YKVALVDSS

-441 EELMLPQLLA
+441 EELLLPQLLA
-451 NNVQINKLAAYAAWN
+451 HNVQINRLAAYAAWN

-490 TAGADT
+490 AAGAATDQ
-496 ERLAALYAANL
+496 LAALYAANL

-522 LVHPKLRQKLEAFG
+522 LVHPPLRQTLESFG

-541 LASED
+541 LNIAD
-546 KTKTE
+546 KTVTE

-562 YKLLHDNL
+562 YRLLHDNL

-576 QQNGHSYYLRDL
+576 QQNGQSYYLRNL
-588 SVGTKLPWARIF
+588 TVGSKLPWARIF
-600 EVELQVWTDTGV
+600 EAELQVWTYTGV

>member
-1 MAFSP
+1 
-6 LSPHFVR
+6 
-13 HLPRRGRQAVSF
+13 
-25 RNHFLTC
+25 
-32 PTGEGVS
+32 
-39 ECNELTEGEI
+39 
-49 NLKYSLH
+49 
-56 FLSKDTLMR
+56 MR
-65 NSSKIIFMICS
+65 NSSKIIFIICS
-76 ILLISGICLRLAL
+76 IMLISGICLRLAL
-89 PSSTPLRLPQPTPT
+89 PSSTPLRLPQQQPT

-151 LLQWLQIN
+151 LLQWLQTN
-159 QSKYDYS
+159 QPKYDYS

-174 HGGLLAARMNTATP
+174 HGGLLAARMNTAAP
-188 TEEDALL
+188 AEEDALL
-195 KHLQQLSP
+195 KQLQQLSP
-203 AKQQAI
+203 TKQQAI

-279 NLGLLQLATDDR
+279 NLGLLKLAKNDR

-307 ASAVKIQS
+307 ASAVRLQS

-334 IASLLLTRYYLQQ
+334 IASMLLTRYYLQQ
-347 SSWQPKVYLHYTSP
+347 SGWQPKVYLHYASP
-361 KAEGADMP
+361 QAEGTDMP

-384 LMGASEASTPDS
+384 LIGASEVSTPDS
-396 ADLICYVNCGNDDF
+396 ADLICYINCGNDDF

-418 ELQQMLDKG
+418 ELQQMLNQG

-441 EELMLPQLLA
+441 KELLLPQLLSH
-451 NNVQINKLAAYAAWN
+451 NVQINKLAAYAAWN

-476 AQGLLFC
+476 TQGLLFC

-490 TAGADT
+490 AAGADD
-496 ERLAALYAANL
+496 ERLAALYSANL
-507 NFTAERILEDYYYQK
+507 SFTAERILEDYYYQK
-522 LVHPKLRQKLEAFG
+522 LVHPKLRQTLEAFG
-536 INPVE
+536 TDPVE
-541 LASED
+541 LNSEA
-546 KTKTE
+546 KTATE

-576 QQNGHSYYLRDL
+576 QQNGQSYYLSDL
-588 SVGTKLPWARIF
+588 SVGAKLPWARIF

>member
-1 MAFSP
+1 
-6 LSPHFVR
+6 
-13 HLPRRGRQAVSF
+13 
-25 RNHFLTC
+25 
-32 PTGEGVS
+32 
-39 ECNELTEGEI
+39 
-49 NLKYSLH
+49 
-56 FLSKDTLMR
+56 MR
-65 NSSKIIFMICS
+65 NSSKIIFIICS
-76 ILLISGICLRLAL
+76 ILLISGICLRLTL
-89 PSSTPLRLPQPTPT
+89 PSSTPLRLTQQPPT
-103 QSILLLPLDSRPVCS
+103 QRILLLPLDSRPVCS

-129 LNVILPPKACLDNYR
+129 LNVILPPKSCLDNYR

-151 LLQWLQIN
+151 LLQWLQTN
-159 QSKYDYS
+159 QPKYDYS

-188 TEEDALL
+188 AEEDALL
-195 KHLQQLSP
+195 KQLQQLSP
-203 AKQQAI
+203 TKQQAI

-279 NLGLLQLATDDR
+279 NLGLLKLAKNDR

-307 ASAVKIQS
+307 ASAVRLQS
-315 SIAAQK
+315 SIDAQQ

-347 SSWQPKVYLHYTSP
+347 SGWQPKVYLYYASP
-361 KAEGADMP
+361 QAEGADMP

-384 LMGASEASTPDS
+384 LIGASEVSTPDS
-396 ADLICYVNCGNDDF
+396 ADLICYINCGNDDF

-418 ELQQMLDKG
+418 ELQQMLNQG

-441 EELMLPQLLA
+441 EELLLPQLLSH
-451 NNVQINKLAAYAAWN
+451 NVQINKLAAYAAWN

-490 TAGADT
+490 AAGADD

-522 LVHPKLRQKLEAFG
+522 LVHPKLRQTLESFG
-536 INPVE
+536 TNPVE
-541 LASED
+541 LDSED
-546 KTKTE
+546 KTATE

-576 QQNGHSYYLRDL
+576 RQNSRSYYLRDL
-588 SVGTKLPWARIF
+588 SVGTKLPWSRIF
-600 EVELQVWTDTGV
+600 EVELQVWTHTGV

>member
-1 MAFSP
+1 M
-6 LSPHFVR
+6 
-13 HLPRRGRQAVSF
+13 
-25 RNHFLTC
+25 
-32 PTGEGVS
+32 
-39 ECNELTEGEI
+39 
-49 NLKYSLH
+49 
-56 FLSKDTLMR
+56 
-65 NSSKIIFMICS
+65 
-76 ILLISGICLRLAL
+76 LISGICLRLAL
-89 PSSTPLRLPQPTPT
+89 PSSTPLRLKQPAPT

-151 LLQWLQIN
+151 LLQWLQTN
-159 QSKYDYS
+159 QPKYDYS

-195 KHLQQLSP
+195 KQLQQFAS

-231 LMRYSQLADM
+231 LMRYSQLADI

-279 NLGLLQLATDDR
+279 NLGLLKLATDDR

-307 ASAVKIQS
+307 ASAVKLQS

-334 IASLLLTRYYLQQ
+334 IASLLLVRYYLQQ
-347 SSWQPKVYLHYTSP
+347 NSWQPKVYLHYASP
-361 KAEGADMP
+361 KAESADMP

-384 LMGASEASTPDS
+384 LIGASEVSTPDS

-418 ELQQMLDKG
+418 ELQQMLDQD

-441 EELMLPQLLA
+441 EELLLPQLLA
-451 NNVQINKLAAYAAWN
+451 NNVPINKLAAYAAWN

-483 GRLRQLQ
+483 GRLRQMQ

-496 ERLAALYAANL
+496 ERLAALFAANL

-522 LVHPKLRQKLEAFG
+522 LVHPQLRQKLEAFG

-541 LASED
+541 LDSED
-546 KTKTE
+546 KTATE

-576 QQNGHSYYLRDL
+576 QQNGQSYYLRDL
-588 SVGTKLPWARIF
+588 SVGAKLPWARIF

>member
-1 MAFSP
+1 
-6 LSPHFVR
+6 
-13 HLPRRGRQAVSF
+13 
-25 RNHFLTC
+25 
-32 PTGEGVS
+32 
-39 ECNELTEGEI
+39 
-49 NLKYSLH
+49 
-56 FLSKDTLMR
+56 
-65 NSSKIIFMICS
+65 
-76 ILLISGICLRLAL
+76 
-89 PSSTPLRLPQPTPT
+89 
-103 QSILLLPLDSRPVCS
+103 
-118 TMVQKLGALAG
+118 MVQKLGTLAG
-129 LNVILPPKACLDNYR
+129 LNVILPPKSYLDNYQ

-151 LLQWLQIN
+151 LFQWLQTN
-159 QSKYDYS
+159 QLLCDYS

-188 TEEDALL
+188 SEEHELL
-195 KHLQQLSP
+195 KQLQELP
-203 AKQQAI
+203 ITKQQAI

-279 NLGLLQLATDDR
+279 NLGLLKLATDDR

-307 ASAVKIQS
+307 ASAVRLQS
-315 SIAAQK
+315 SITAQQK
-321 LQQQAQLTYGADE
+321 QKQAQLTYGADE
-334 IASLLLTRYYLQQ
+334 IATLLLTRYYLQQ
-347 SSWQPKVYLHYTSP
+347 SGWQPKVYLHYASLE
-361 KAEGADMP
+361 AEGADMP

-384 LMGASEASTPDS
+384 LIGASEANTPDS
-396 ADLICYVNCGNDDF
+396 ADLICYINCGNDDY

-418 ELQQMLDKG
+418 EIQQLLDQG
-427 YKVALIDSS
+427 YKVALVDSS

-441 EELMLPQLLA
+441 EELLLPQLLA
-451 NNVQINKLAAYAAWN
+451 HNVQINRLAAYAAWN

-490 TAGADT
+490 AADASAD
-496 ERLAALYAANL
+496 RLAALYAANL

-522 LVHPKLRQKLEAFG
+522 LVHPPLRQTLESFG
-536 INPVE
+536 TNPVE
-541 LASED
+541 LSSTD
-546 KTKTE
+546 KKATE

-576 QQNGHSYYLRDL
+576 QQNVQSYYLRDL
-588 SVGTKLPWARIF
+588 TVGAKLPWARIF
-600 EVELQVWTDTGV
+600 EAELQVWTHTGV

>member
-1 MAFSP
+1 
-6 LSPHFVR
+6 
-13 HLPRRGRQAVSF
+13 
-25 RNHFLTC
+25 
-32 PTGEGVS
+32 
-39 ECNELTEGEI
+39 
-49 NLKYSLH
+49 
-56 FLSKDTLMR
+56 MR
-65 NSSKIIFMICS
+65 NSSKIIFIICT
-76 ILLISGICLRLAL
+76 IMLISGIYLRLSL
-89 PSSTPLRLPQPTPT
+89 PSSTPLQLAQPTST
-103 QSILLLPLDSRPVCS
+103 QSVLLLPLDSRPVCS
-118 TMVQKLGALAG
+118 TMVQKLGTLAG
-129 LNVILPPKACLDNYR
+129 LNVILPPKSYLDNYQ

-151 LLQWLQIN
+151 LFQWLQTN
-159 QSKYDYS
+159 KLLCDYS

-188 TEEDALL
+188 SEEDELL
-195 KHLQQLSP
+195 KQLQELP
-203 AKQQAI
+203 ITKQQAI

-279 NLGLLQLATDDR
+279 NLGLLKLATDDR

-307 ASAVKIQS
+307 ASAVRLQS
-315 SIAAQK
+315 SITAQQK
-321 LQQQAQLTYGADE
+321 QKQAQLTYGADE
-334 IASLLLTRYYLQQ
+334 IATMLLTRYYLQQ
-347 SSWQPKVYLHYTSP
+347 SGWQPKVYLHYASP
-361 KAEGADMP
+361 EAEGTDMP

-384 LMGASEASTPDS
+384 LMGASEVSTPDS
-396 ADLICYVNCGNDDF
+396 ADLICYVNCGNDDY

-418 ELQQMLDKG
+418 EIQQLLDQG
-427 YKVALIDSS
+427 YKIALVDSS

-441 EELMLPQLLA
+441 EELLLPQLLA
-451 NNVQINKLAAYAAWN
+451 NNVQVNKLAAYAAWN

-490 TAGADT
+490 AAGASADQ
-496 ERLAALYAANL
+496 LAALYAANL

-522 LVHPKLRQKLEAFG
+522 LVHPKLRQTLEAFG
-536 INPVE
+536 TNPVE
-541 LASED
+541 LDSED
-546 KTKTE
+546 KTVTE

-576 QQNGHSYYLRDL
+576 QQNGQSYYLRDL
-588 SVGTKLPWARIF
+588 TVGAKLPWARIF
-600 EVELQVWTDTGV
+600 EAELQLWTHTGV

>member
-1 MAFSP
+1 
-6 LSPHFVR
+6 
-13 HLPRRGRQAVSF
+13 
-25 RNHFLTC
+25 
-32 PTGEGVS
+32 
-39 ECNELTEGEI
+39 
-49 NLKYSLH
+49 
-56 FLSKDTLMR
+56 MR
-65 NSSKIIFMICS
+65 NLSKIILIICS
-76 ILLISGICLRLAL
+76 IMLISGICLRLAL
-89 PSSTPLRLPQPTPT
+89 PSSIPLKLKQQQPT
-103 QSILLLPLDSRPVCS
+103 QSVLLLPLDSRPVCS
-118 TMVQKLGALAG
+118 TMVQKLGTLAG
-129 LNVILPPKACLDNYR
+129 LNVILPPKSYLDNYQ

-151 LLQWLQIN
+151 LFPWLQTN
-159 QSKYDYS
+159 QLLCDYS

-188 TEEDALL
+188 SEEDELL
-195 KHLQQLSP
+195 KHLQELS
-203 AKQQAI
+203 ATKRQAI

-279 NLGLLQLATDDR
+279 NLGLLKLATDDR

-307 ASAVKIQS
+307 ASAVRLQS
-315 SIAAQK
+315 SITAQQK
-321 LQQQAQLTYGADE
+321 QKQAQLTYGADE
-334 IASLLLTRYYLQQ
+334 IATLLLTRYYLQQ
-347 SSWQPKVYLHYTSP
+347 SGWQPKVYLHYASP
-361 KAEGADMP
+361 EAEDADMP

-384 LMGASEASTPDS
+384 LMGVSEVSTPDS

-410 RPSAKQAQ
+410 RPSAKQVQ
-418 ELQQMLDKG
+418 ELRQMLDQG
-427 YKVALIDSS
+427 YKVALVDSS

-441 EELMLPQLLA
+441 EELLLPQLLA
-451 NNVQINKLAAYAAWN
+451 NNVQVNKLAAYAAWN

-476 AQGLLFC
+476 AQGLIFC

-490 TAGADT
+490 AAGAAADQ
-496 ERLAALYAANL
+496 LAALYAANL

-522 LVHPKLRQKLEAFG
+522 LVHPQLRQKLEAFG

-541 LASED
+541 LDSED
-546 KTKTE
+546 KTATE

-576 QQNGHSYYLRDL
+576 QQNGQSYYLRDL
-588 SVGTKLPWARIF
+588 SVGAKLPWARIF
-600 EVELQVWTDTGV
+600 EVELQVWTHTGV

>member
-1 MAFSP
+1 
-6 LSPHFVR
+6 
-13 HLPRRGRQAVSF
+13 
-25 RNHFLTC
+25 
-32 PTGEGVS
+32 
-39 ECNELTEGEI
+39 
-49 NLKYSLH
+49 
-56 FLSKDTLMR
+56 MR
-65 NSSKIIFMICS
+65 NLSKIILIICS
-76 ILLISGICLRLAL
+76 ILLISGICLRLSL
-89 PSSTPLRLPQPTPT
+89 PSSTPLQLAQPTPT
-103 QSILLLPLDSRPVCS
+103 QSVLLLPLDSRPVCS
-118 TMVQKLGALAG
+118 TMVQKLGTLAG
-129 LNVILPPKACLDNYR
+129 LNVILPPKSYLDNYQ

-151 LLQWLQIN
+151 LFQWLQTN
-159 QSKYDYS
+159 QLLCDYS

-188 TEEDALL
+188 SEEDELL
-195 KHLQQLSP
+195 KQLRQLP
-203 AKQQAI
+203 ITKQQAI

-279 NLGLLQLATDDR
+279 NLGLLKLATDDR

-307 ASAVKIQS
+307 ASAVRLQS
-315 SIAAQK
+315 SITAQQK
-321 LQQQAQLTYGADE
+321 QKQAQLTYGADE
-334 IASLLLTRYYLQQ
+334 IATLLLTRYYLQQ
-347 SSWQPKVYLHYTSP
+347 SGWQPKVYLHYASP
-361 KAEGADMP
+361 EAEGADMP
-369 YMAVCVGAALRNQLK
+369 YMAVCVGAALRNQFQL
-384 LMGASEASTPDS
+384 LGATEVTTPAA
-396 ADLICYVNCGNDDF
+396 ADLICYINCGNDDY

-418 ELQQMLDKG
+418 EIQQLLDQG
-427 YKVALIDSS
+427 YKVALVDSS

-441 EELMLPQLLA
+441 EELLLPQLLA
-451 NNVQINKLAAYAAWN
+451 HNVQINRLAAYAAWN

-490 TAGADT
+490 TAGADP
-496 ERLAALYAANL
+496 ERLAALFAANL

-522 LVHPKLRQKLEAFG
+522 LVHPQLRQTLEAFG
-536 INPVE
+536 TNPVE
-541 LASED
+541 LDSED
-546 KTKTE
+546 KTATE

-576 QQNGHSYYLRDL
+576 QQNGQSYYLRDL
-588 SVGTKLPWARIF
+588 SVGAKLPWARIF

>member
-1 MAFSP
+1 
-6 LSPHFVR
+6 
-13 HLPRRGRQAVSF
+13 
-25 RNHFLTC
+25 
-32 PTGEGVS
+32 
-39 ECNELTEGEI
+39 
-49 NLKYSLH
+49 
-56 FLSKDTLMR
+56 MR
-65 NSSKIIFMICS
+65 NSSKIILTICS
-76 ILLISGICLRLAL
+76 ILLVSGICLRLAL
-89 PSSTPLRLPQPTPT
+89 PSSTPLKLAQPAPT

-151 LLQWLQIN
+151 LLQWLQTN
-159 QSKYDYS
+159 QPKYDYS

-188 TEEDALL
+188 EEEDALL
-195 KHLQQLSP
+195 KQLQQLTP

-257 EAKIPA
+257 EAKIPP
-263 KVLDKYRS
+263 KVLEKYLS

-279 NLGLLQLATDDR
+279 NLRLLKLANANR

-307 ASAVKIQS
+307 ASAVRLQS
-315 SIAAQK
+315 GIAAQQ

-334 IASLLLTRYYLQQ
+334 IASLLLTRFYLQQ
-347 SSWQPKVYLHYTSP
+347 NDWQPKVYLHYASP
-361 KAEGADMP
+361 QAEGLDMP

-384 LMGASEASTPDS
+384 LIGATEVTTPAA
-396 ADLICYVNCGNDDF
+396 ADLVCYINCGNNNF

-418 ELQQMLDKG
+418 ELQEMLDKG
-427 YKVALIDSS
+427 YRVALVDSS
-436 ANFEA
+436 ADFEA
-441 EELMLPQLLA
+441 EELLLPQLLA
-451 NNVQINKLAAYAAWN
+451 HNVQINKLAAYAAWN

-483 GRLRQLQ
+483 GRLRWLQ
-490 TAGADT
+490 AAGAA
-496 ERLAALYAANL
+496 EEQLAALYAANL
-507 NFTAERILEDYYYQK
+507 SFTAERILEDYYYQK
-522 LVHPKLRQKLEAFG
+522 LLHPKLRQTLEAFG
-536 INPVE
+536 TNPVE
-541 LASED
+541 LGSED
-546 KTKTE
+546 KAATE
-551 QYIQGKLSLQA
+551 QYIQGRLSLQA
-562 YKLLHDNL
+562 YRLLHDNL

-576 QQNGHSYYLRDL
+576 RQNGHSYYLRDL
-588 SVGTKLPWARIF
+588 SVGSKLPWARIF
-600 EVELQVWTDTGV
+600 EAELQVWTHTGV

>member
-1 MAFSP
+1 
-6 LSPHFVR
+6 
-13 HLPRRGRQAVSF
+13 
-25 RNHFLTC
+25 
-32 PTGEGVS
+32 
-39 ECNELTEGEI
+39 
-49 NLKYSLH
+49 
-56 FLSKDTLMR
+56 MR
-65 NSSKIIFMICS
+65 NSSKIILTICS
-76 ILLISGICLRLAL
+76 ILLVAGICLRLSL
-89 PSSTPLRLPQPTPT
+89 PSSTPYQLKQPEAT
-103 QSILLLPLDSRPVCS
+103 QSVLLLPLDSRPVCS
-118 TMVQKLGALAG
+118 TMVQKLGTLTG
-129 LNVILPPKACLDNYR
+129 LNVILPPKSYLDNYQ

-151 LLQWLQIN
+151 LFQWLQTN
-159 QSKYDYS
+159 QLLCDYS

-188 TEEDALL
+188 SEEDELL
-195 KHLQQLSP
+195 KELP
-203 AKQQAI
+203 IKKQQAI

-279 NLGLLQLATDDR
+279 NLGLLKLATDDR

-307 ASAVKIQS
+307 ASAVRLQS
-315 SIAAQK
+315 SITAQQK
-321 LQQQAQLTYGADE
+321 QKQAQLTYGADE
-334 IASLLLTRYYLQQ
+334 IATMLLTRYYLQQ
-347 SSWQPKVYLHYTSP
+347 SGWQPKVYLHYASP
-361 KAEGADMP
+361 EVEGADMP
-369 YMAVCVGAALRNQLK
+369 YMVVCVGAALRNQLQ
-384 LMGASEASTPDS
+384 LLGATEVTTPAA

-410 RPSAKQAQ
+410 RPSAKQVQ
-418 ELQQMLDKG
+418 ELRQMLDQG
-427 YKVALIDSS
+427 YKVALVDSS

-441 EELMLPQLLA
+441 EELLLPQLLA
-451 NNVQINKLAAYAAWN
+451 NNVQVNKLAAYAAWN

-490 TAGADT
+490 AAGADT

-522 LVHPKLRQKLEAFG
+522 LVHPPLRQTLESFG
-536 INPVE
+536 TNPVE
-541 LASED
+541 LSSAD
-546 KTKTE
+546 KTATE

-562 YKLLHDNL
+562 YRLLHDNL

-576 QQNGHSYYLRDL
+576 QQNGQSYYLSDL
-588 SVGTKLPWARIF
+588 SVGAKLPWARIF
-600 EVELQVWTDTGV
+600 EVELQVWTYTGV

>member
-1 MAFSP
+1 
-6 LSPHFVR
+6 
-13 HLPRRGRQAVSF
+13 
-25 RNHFLTC
+25 
-32 PTGEGVS
+32 
-39 ECNELTEGEI
+39 
-49 NLKYSLH
+49 
-56 FLSKDTLMR
+56 MR
-65 NSSKIIFMICS
+65 NSSKIIFIICS

-89 PSSTPLRLPQPTPT
+89 PSSTPLRLKQQLPT

-151 LLQWLQIN
+151 LLQWLQTN
-159 QSKYDYS
+159 QPKYDYS

-174 HGGLLAARMNTATP
+174 HGGLLSARMNTATP
-188 TEEDALL
+188 SEEDELL
-195 KHLQQLSP
+195 EQLP
-203 AKQQAI
+203 ITRQQAI

-257 EAKIPA
+257 EAKIPP
-263 KVLDKYRS
+263 KVLEKYRS

-279 NLGLLQLATDDR
+279 NLGLLKLATDDR
-291 QITFGQD
+291 RITFGQD

-307 ASAVKIQS
+307 ASAVKLQS

-334 IASLLLTRYYLQQ
+334 IASLLLVRYYLQQ
-347 SSWQPKVYLHYTSP
+347 SNWQPKVYLHYASP

-384 LMGASEASTPDS
+384 LIGASEVSTPDS

-418 ELQQMLDKG
+418 ELQQMLDQD

-436 ANFEA
+436 TNFEA
-441 EELMLPQLLA
+441 EELLLPQLLA
-451 NNVQINKLAAYAAWN
+451 NNVPINKLAAYAAWN

-490 TAGADT
+490 TAGADP
-496 ERLAALYAANL
+496 ERLAALFAANL

-522 LVHPKLRQKLEAFG
+522 LVHPQLRQTLEAFG
-536 INPVE
+536 TNPVE
-541 LASED
+541 LDSED
-546 KTKTE
+546 KTATE

-576 QQNGHSYYLRDL
+576 QQNGQSYYLRDL
-588 SVGTKLPWARIF
+588 SVGAKLPWARIF

>member
-1 MAFSP
+1 
-6 LSPHFVR
+6 
-13 HLPRRGRQAVSF
+13 
-25 RNHFLTC
+25 
-32 PTGEGVS
+32 
-39 ECNELTEGEI
+39 
-49 NLKYSLH
+49 
-56 FLSKDTLMR
+56 MR
-65 NSSKIIFMICS
+65 NSSKIIFIICS
-76 ILLISGICLRLAL
+76 IMLISGICLRLAL
-89 PSSTPLRLPQPTPT
+89 PSSTPLKLTQPAPT

-151 LLQWLQIN
+151 LLQWLQTN
-159 QSKYDYS
+159 QPKYDYS

-174 HGGLLAARMNTATP
+174 HGGLLAARMNTAAP
-188 TEEDALL
+188 AEEDALL
-195 KHLQQLSP
+195 EQLRQLTP
-203 AKQQAI
+203 KKQQAV

-231 LMRYSQLADM
+231 LMRYSQLADI
-241 VRITGS
+241 VRITSS

-279 NLGLLQLATDDR
+279 NLGLLKLATDDR

-307 ASAVKIQS
+307 ASAVKLQS

-334 IASLLLTRYYLQQ
+334 IASLLLVRYYLQQ
-347 SSWQPKVYLHYTSP
+347 NSWQPKVYLHYASP
-361 KAEGADMP
+361 KAESADMP

-384 LMGASEASTPDS
+384 LIGASEVSTPDS

-410 RPSAKQAQ
+410 RPSAKQVQ
-418 ELQQMLDKG
+418 ELQQMLDQG

-441 EELMLPQLLA
+441 EELLLPQLLA
-451 NNVQINKLAAYAAWN
+451 NNVPINKLAAYAAWN

-490 TAGADT
+490 AAGAAADQ
-496 ERLAALYAANL
+496 LAALYAANL

-522 LVHPKLRQKLEAFG
+522 LVHPPLRQTLEAFG

-541 LASED
+541 LNSED
-546 KTKTE
+546 KTATE

-570 GRTPFY
+570 GHTPFY
-576 QQNGHSYYLRDL
+576 QQNGQRYYLRDL
-588 SVGTKLPWARIF
+588 SVGVKLPWARIF
-600 EVELQVWTDTGV
+600 EAELQVWTHTGV

>member
-1 MAFSP
+1 
-6 LSPHFVR
+6 
-13 HLPRRGRQAVSF
+13 
-25 RNHFLTC
+25 
-32 PTGEGVS
+32 
-39 ECNELTEGEI
+39 
-49 NLKYSLH
+49 
-56 FLSKDTLMR
+56 MR
-65 NSSKIIFMICS
+65 NSSKIIFIICS
-76 ILLISGICLRLAL
+76 ILLISGICLRLTL
-89 PSSTPLRLPQPTPT
+89 PSSTPLRLTQQPPT
-103 QSILLLPLDSRPVCS
+103 QRILLLPLDSRPVCS

-151 LLQWLQIN
+151 LLQWLQTN
-159 QSKYDYS
+159 QPKYDYS

-188 TEEDALL
+188 EEEDALL
-195 KHLQQLSP
+195 LQLQQLTP
-203 AKQQAI
+203 TKQQAI

-241 VRITGS
+241 VRITDS

-279 NLGLLQLATDDR
+279 NLGLLKLATDDR

-307 ASAVKIQS
+307 ASAVRLQS

-334 IASLLLTRYYLQQ
+334 IAAMLLTRYYLQQ
-347 SSWQPKVYLHYTSP
+347 SSWQPKVYLHYASP

-384 LMGASEASTPDS
+384 LIGASEASTPDS
-396 ADLICYVNCGNDDF
+396 ADLICYINCGNDDF

-418 ELQQMLDKG
+418 ELQQMLDQG

-441 EELMLPQLLA
+441 EELLLPQLLA
-451 NNVQINKLAAYAAWN
+451 NNIQINRLAAYAAWN

-490 TAGADT
+490 AAGAAAD
-496 ERLAALYAANL
+496 RLAALYATNL

-522 LVHPKLRQKLEAFG
+522 LVHPKLRQTLESFG
-536 INPVE
+536 TNPVE
-541 LASED
+541 LDSED
-546 KTKTE
+546 KTATE

-576 QQNGHSYYLRDL
+576 QQNGQSYYLSDL
-588 SVGTKLPWARIF
+588 SVGAKLPWARIF

>member
-1 MAFSP
+1 
-6 LSPHFVR
+6 
-13 HLPRRGRQAVSF
+13 
-25 RNHFLTC
+25 
-32 PTGEGVS
+32 
-39 ECNELTEGEI
+39 
-49 NLKYSLH
+49 
-56 FLSKDTLMR
+56 MR
-65 NSSKIIFMICS
+65 NLSKIILIICS
-76 ILLISGICLRLAL
+76 ILLVKGLCLHQAL
-89 PSSTPLRLPQPTPT
+89 PSSTPLQLAQPTPT
-103 QSILLLPLDSRPVCS
+103 QSVLLLPLDSRPVCS
-118 TMVQKLGALAG
+118 TMVQKLGTLAG
-129 LNVILPPKACLDNYR
+129 LNVILPPKSYLDNYQ

-151 LLQWLQIN
+151 LFQWLQTN
-159 QSKYDYS
+159 QLLCDYS

-188 TEEDALL
+188 SEEDELL
-195 KHLQQLSP
+195 KQLRQLP
-203 AKQQAI
+203 ITKQQAI

-279 NLGLLQLATDDR
+279 NLGLLKLATDDR
-291 QITFGQD
+291 RITFGQD

-307 ASAVKIQS
+307 ASAVKLQS
-315 SIAAQK
+315 SIAAQQK
-321 LQQQAQLTYGADE
+321 QKQAQLTYGADE
-334 IASLLLTRYYLQQ
+334 IATLLLTRYYLQQ
-347 SSWQPKVYLHYTSP
+347 SGWQPKVYLHYASP
-361 KAEGADMP
+361 EAEGADMP

-384 LMGASEASTPDS
+384 LMGVSEVSTPDS

-410 RPSAKQAQ
+410 RPSAKQVQ
-418 ELQQMLDKG
+418 ELRQMLDQG
-427 YKVALIDSS
+427 YKVALVDSS

-441 EELMLPQLLA
+441 EELLLPQLLA
-451 NNVQINKLAAYAAWN
+451 NNVQVNKLAAYAAWN

-476 AQGLLFC
+476 AQGLIFC

-490 TAGADT
+490 AAGAAADQ
-496 ERLAALYAANL
+496 LAALYAANL

-522 LVHPKLRQKLEAFG
+522 LVHPQLRQKLKAFG

-541 LASED
+541 LDSED
-546 KTKTE
+546 KTATE

-576 QQNGHSYYLRDL
+576 QQNGQSYYLRDL
-588 SVGTKLPWARIF
+588 SVGAKLPWARIF
-600 EVELQVWTDTGV
+600 EVELQVWTHTGV

>member
-1 MAFSP
+1 
-6 LSPHFVR
+6 
-13 HLPRRGRQAVSF
+13 
-25 RNHFLTC
+25 
-32 PTGEGVS
+32 
-39 ECNELTEGEI
+39 
-49 NLKYSLH
+49 
-56 FLSKDTLMR
+56 MR
-65 NSSKIIFMICS
+65 NSSKIIFIICS

-89 PSSTPLRLPQPTPT
+89 PSSTPLRLKQQPPT

-151 LLQWLQIN
+151 LLQWLQTN
-159 QSKYDYS
+159 QPKYDYS

-174 HGGLLAARMNTATP
+174 HGGLLSARMNTATP
-188 TEEDALL
+188 SEEDELL
-195 KHLQQLSP
+195 EQLP
-203 AKQQAI
+203 ITRQQAI

-257 EAKIPA
+257 EAKIPP
-263 KVLDKYRS
+263 KVLEKYRS

-279 NLGLLQLATDDR
+279 NMGLLKLATDDR
-291 QITFGQD
+291 RITFGQD

-307 ASAVKIQS
+307 ASAVKLQS

-334 IASLLLTRYYLQQ
+334 IASLLLVRYYLQQ
-347 SSWQPKVYLHYTSP
+347 SNCQPKVYLHYASP

-384 LMGASEASTPDS
+384 LIGASEVSTPDS

-418 ELQQMLDKG
+418 ELQQMLDQD

-436 ANFEA
+436 TNFEA
-441 EELMLPQLLA
+441 EELLLPQLLA
-451 NNVQINKLAAYAAWN
+451 NNVPINKLAAYAAWN

-490 TAGADT
+490 TAGADP
-496 ERLAALYAANL
+496 ERLAALFAANL

-522 LVHPKLRQKLEAFG
+522 LVHPQLRQTLEAFG
-536 INPVE
+536 TNPVE
-541 LASED
+541 LDSED
-546 KTKTE
+546 KTATE

-576 QQNGHSYYLRDL
+576 QQNGQSYYLRDL
-588 SVGTKLPWARIF
+588 SVGAKLPWARIF

>member
-1 MAFSP
+1 
-6 LSPHFVR
+6 
-13 HLPRRGRQAVSF
+13 
-25 RNHFLTC
+25 
-32 PTGEGVS
+32 
-39 ECNELTEGEI
+39 
-49 NLKYSLH
+49 
-56 FLSKDTLMR
+56 MR
-65 NSSKIIFMICS
+65 NSSKIIFIICS
-76 ILLISGICLRLAL
+76 ILLISGICLRLVL
-89 PSSTPLRLPQPTPT
+89 PSSIPLRLKQQPPT

-151 LLQWLQIN
+151 LLQWLQTN
-159 QSKYDYS
+159 QPKYDYS

-174 HGGLLAARMNTATP
+174 HGGLLSARMNTATP
-188 TEEDALL
+188 SEEDELL
-195 KHLQQLSP
+195 EQLP
-203 AKQQAI
+203 ITRQQAI

-257 EAKIPA
+257 EAKIPP
-263 KVLDKYRS
+263 KVLEKYRS

-279 NLGLLQLATDDR
+279 NLGLLKLATDDR
-291 QITFGQD
+291 RITFGQD

-307 ASAVKIQS
+307 ASAVKLQS

-334 IASLLLTRYYLQQ
+334 IASLLLVRYYLQQ
-347 SSWQPKVYLHYTSP
+347 SNWQPKVYLHYASP

-384 LMGASEASTPDS
+384 LIGASEVSTPDS

-418 ELQQMLDKG
+418 ELQQMLDQD

-436 ANFEA
+436 TNFEA
-441 EELMLPQLLA
+441 EELLLPQLLA
-451 NNVQINKLAAYAAWN
+451 NNVPINKLAAYAAWN

-490 TAGADT
+490 TAGADP
-496 ERLAALYAANL
+496 ERLAALFAANL

-522 LVHPKLRQKLEAFG
+522 LVHPQLRQTLEAFG
-536 INPVE
+536 TNPVE
-541 LASED
+541 LDSED
-546 KTKTE
+546 KTATE

-576 QQNGHSYYLRDL
+576 QQNGQSYYLRDL
-588 SVGTKLPWARIF
+588 SVGAKLPWARIF

>member
-1 MAFSP
+1 
-6 LSPHFVR
+6 
-13 HLPRRGRQAVSF
+13 
-25 RNHFLTC
+25 
-32 PTGEGVS
+32 
-39 ECNELTEGEI
+39 
-49 NLKYSLH
+49 
-56 FLSKDTLMR
+56 MR
-65 NSSKIIFMICS
+65 NSSKIIFIICS
-76 ILLISGICLRLAL
+76 ILLISGICLRLVL
-89 PSSTPLRLPQPTPT
+89 PSSTPLRLKQQPPT

-151 LLQWLQIN
+151 LLQWLQTN
-159 QSKYDYS
+159 QPKYDYS

-174 HGGLLAARMNTATP
+174 HGGLLSARMNTATP
-188 TEEDALL
+188 SEEDELL
-195 KHLQQLSP
+195 EQLP
-203 AKQQAI
+203 ITRQQAI

-257 EAKIPA
+257 EAKIPP
-263 KVLDKYRS
+263 KVLEKYRS

-279 NLGLLQLATDDR
+279 NLGLLKLATDDR
-291 QITFGQD
+291 RITFGQD

-307 ASAVKIQS
+307 ASAVKLQS

-334 IASLLLTRYYLQQ
+334 IASLLLVRYYLQQ
-347 SSWQPKVYLHYTSP
+347 SNWQPKVYLHYASP

-384 LMGASEASTPDS
+384 LIGASEVSTPDS

-418 ELQQMLDKG
+418 ELQQMLDQD

-436 ANFEA
+436 TNFEA
-441 EELMLPQLLA
+441 EELLLPQLLA
-451 NNVQINKLAAYAAWN
+451 NNVPINKLAAYAAWN

-490 TAGADT
+490 TAGADP
-496 ERLAALYAANL
+496 ERLAALFAANL

-522 LVHPKLRQKLEAFG
+522 LVHPQLRQTLEAFG
-536 INPVE
+536 TNPVE
-541 LASED
+541 LDSED
-546 KTKTE
+546 KTATE
-551 QYIQGKLSLQA
+551 QYIQGKLSLQV

-576 QQNGHSYYLRDL
+576 QQNGQSYYLRDL
-588 SVGTKLPWARIF
+588 SVGAKLPWARIF